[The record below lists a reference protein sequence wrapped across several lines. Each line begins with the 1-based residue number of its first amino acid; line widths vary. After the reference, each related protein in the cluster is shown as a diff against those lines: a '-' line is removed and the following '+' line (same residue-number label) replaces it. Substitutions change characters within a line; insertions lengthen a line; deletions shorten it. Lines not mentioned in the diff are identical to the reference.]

1 MKNFMEIL
9 LERDC
14 FYKTDGSERLY
25 SYSDIESAFNECKES
40 VPAETLVSQPSE
52 PTFGQWIDAKVE
64 LPKPIDKGYA
74 KSIRVIGCWGDSAD
88 NIAEV
93 DFEETIIRGK
103 EVKRFKWNNIIC
115 PWNIIK
121 WMPLPKP

>member
-1 MKNFMEIL
+1 MQKNNYYLAKKIDEALQNKKDDTANIWII
-9 LERDC
+9 ER
-14 FYKTDGSERLY
+14 EL
-25 SYSDIESAFNECKES
+25 NKES